1 MLPAVHCCVDCS
13 KEGQGGRVCTDKKL
27 VKMSAKPG
35 LVLTCIFRR
44 ALVALL
50 EVEKVAV
57 DFFVEKFGLNR
68 EIAEG
73 IVAKL
78 EKEETILKCDEGDF
92 RVDMRTLEMVAI
104 PKYLGVKRVE
114 ERNLESI
121 LEKTREMD
129 IGGGD
134 SDQVGRGIKRVVEE
148 EKQVIRE
155 GRENTGRR
163 ESKRI
168 KMSRTEDSVS
178 MTKENYILSIRE
190 KGRELDLLCLK

>member
-1 MLPAVHCCVDCS
+1 MSTKPAV
-13 KEGQGGRVCTDKKL
+13 
-27 VKMSAKPG
+27 
-35 LVLTCIFRR
+35 VLTCIFRR

-50 EVEKVAV
+50 EMEKVGV
-57 DFFVEKFGLNR
+57 DFFKEKFGLSS

-78 EKEETILKCDEGDF
+78 EKEGSILKSDEGGF
-92 RVDMRTLEMVAI
+92 RVDKRTLEMVAF

-121 LEKTREMD
+121 LEKTGEMN

-134 SDQVGRGIKRVVEE
+134 GEMGRGIKRGMEEVEIAE
-148 EKQVIRE
+148 GEKQVSRE
-155 GRENTGRR
+155 GRENVGRR
-163 ESKRI
+163 ASKRV

-178 MTKENYILSIRE
+178 MAKDN
-190 KGRELDLLCLK
+190 